1 MMNQEIRY
9 ADREEWLALRK
20 QLGIGGSEAGAV
32 MGLDAYKS
40 PYALWAEKTGR
51 VPGFDGN
58 IITKVGGYLEEF
70 VAQMFTEQTGKKVRR
85 KNAILVNDDFPWAF
99 ADVDRLVVGENA
111 LLECKTTNSFPVM
124 RKVRGGE
131 FPDRWWCQVCHYMAV
146 TGCEKAYLAV
156 LVNCREFYVFELERD
171 EDEIAALMDAERH
184 FWELVQSDTPPAA
197 DGNVSTTETL
207 NEIYSGGGDEIELF
221 GRESLLREYDELK
234 ARQQE
239 LDGQVRA
246 IENML
251 KQDMGDAERALCGA
265 WTVSWR
271 PQERRT
277 FDTKEFT
284 RQYPEI
290 DIEPFY
296 KISGSRPFRVTR
308 KDV

>member
-1 MMNQEIRY
+1 MIREIKY
-9 ADREEWLALRK
+9 TGHEEWLELRK
-20 QLGIGGSEAGAV
+20 HLGIGGSEAGAV

-51 VPGFDGN
+51 ISGFDGN
-58 IITKVGGYLEEF
+58 ITTKVGSCLEEL

-85 KNAILVNDDFPWAF
+85 KNAILVNDDFPFAF
-99 ADVDRLVVGENA
+99 ADVDRLVVGENS
-111 LLECKTTNSFPVM
+111 LLEIKTTNSFPVM
-124 RKVRGGE
+124 RNVRNGE
-131 FPDRWWCQVCHYMAV
+131 FPDRWWCQICHYMAV
-146 TGCEKAYLAV
+146 TGCEKAYLAA
-156 LVNCREFYVFELERD
+156 LVNCREFYVFELAQD
-171 EDEIAALMDAERH
+171 EEEIAALMDSERL
-184 FWELVQSDTPPAA
+184 FWELVQSDTPPGM
-197 DGNVSTTETL
+197 DGSLATAEAIGAV
-207 NEIYSGGGDEIELF
+207 YSGGGDAVELF
-221 GRESLLREYDELK
+221 GREALLREYDELK